1 MKYFLVIFSV
11 LASLQSCKSS
21 QFTGGSTRSPALP
34 PIQVRQF
41 VQDTREVRQVQVKQG
56 SSGSNNFQDE
66 NVTAMGI
73 VDIVVVVDNSSS
85 MKEEQTNLSS
95 KMAPLLSAIKD
106 SNWQILVTSTS
117 PNSFYRRGP
126 YSKSTPFY
134 ERAFSKA
141 VIDAGLDGGG
151 LERPMLRA
159 VDALRWSPFLSGGSW
174 LRSNS
179 TVAVVILTDE
189 DNCHLD
195 NEKGYGCSGF
205 SDASGTYL
213 TNYLSSIRTVGTDA
227 RVYGIF
233 WHPSQAQA
241 QCSTALKQAT
251 VVADVVQRTGGTW
264 GSICDADY
272 SATLSKISNDVAK
285 ILKAD
290 FQLKNIPDQGTFR
303 MTVNGQPWTEFELQ
317 GLRVRFTRKPSVGST
332 IRVQYRS
339 GAFGEVTNRF
349 NLPEAPA
356 EGVVTATIGGQQVG
370 NVTYDAEAGK
380 AVFAQMP
387 PDGSNIILSYKVNSP
402 LKTDFEIAPN
412 ADTRFLKVFV
422 NGSLVDRRNYTYSS
436 TTGTITFKVPPPESA
451 NIKVEWR
458 GRATTT

>member
-56 SSGSNNFQDE
+56 SSGSNNNQSHD
-66 NVTAMGI
+66 VTAMGI
-73 VDIVVVVDNSSS
+73 VDLVVVVDNSGS

-95 KMAPLLSAIKD
+95 RMAPLLSAIRD
-106 SNWQILVTSTS
+106 SDWKMVVVSTDA
-117 PNSFYRRGP
+117 NNEYFRGP
-126 YSKSTPFY
+126 ISKSTINAENVFANY
-134 ERAFSKA
+134 
-141 VIDAGLDGGG
+141 VMNAGVNGSG
-151 LERPMLRA
+151 LERPILRA
-159 VDALRWSPFLSGGSW
+159 VDALRWRPLFAGSW
-174 LRSNS
+174 LRPNS

-189 DNCHLD
+189 DNCHID
-195 NEKGYGCSGF
+195 NEKGYGCSGL

-272 SATLSKISNDVAK
+272 SATLSRISNDIAK

-290 FQLKNIPDQGTFR
+290 FVLGSTPDAGTFR
-303 MTVNGQPWTEFELQ
+303 MTVNGYAWSDYQLN
-317 GLRVRFTRKPSVGST
+317 GRSVHFTRNPPVGAKV
-332 IRVQYRS
+332 RVEYRS
-339 GAFGEVTNRF
+339 GAYGVVTNRF
-349 NLPEAPA
+349 DLPESPA
-356 EGVVTATIGGQQVG
+356 GGVVTATISGQPAG
-370 NVTYDAEAGK
+370 NVAYDAASGK

-402 LKTDFEIAPN
+402 LKTIFEIAPN

-422 NGSLVDRRNYTYSS
+422 NGTLVDKANYTYSS
-436 TTGTITFKVPPPESA
+436 TAGTITFREPPPESA
-451 NIKVEWR
+451 NIRVEWR
-458 GRATTT
+458 GRSTTT